1 MIFSRDNEHFKE
13 FCSKVG
19 LGNQEM
25 EQHVWPQLFKVVN
38 QLMEASCKCSEE
50 AEVVAPVT
58 VEQDKPDFDKMGD
71 DALRKWLTDNDAKPH
86 HMAKRETLLKAA
98 KEL

>member
-1 MIFSRDNEHFKE
+1 
-13 FCSKVG
+13 
-19 LGNQEM
+19 
-25 EQHVWPQLFKVVN
+25 
-38 QLMEASCKCSEE
+38 MEASCKCVEE
-50 AEVVAPVT
+50 AEVFAPVP
-58 VEQDKPDFDKMGD
+58 VSLDKPDFDKMGD